1 MNLRNIWLAAQT
13 FGNPRTK
20 VPIKRTARTKTNL
33 FRERVKP
40 DKRKVRSRRKLPI
53 NENISLSPDNSAET
67 RVADIKILKPKRKTR
82 IFDVQNQIP
91 GMLKAIRWLNLGD
104 EKINE
109 AILALRGRRLFPEW
123 AILFKDDLSV
133 RNGMLYYLDYKF
145 VYKHEKAQEVK
156 KLYFNPRKGA
166 TIQTIYDEL
175 RLTFANLTRKD
186 VSYSLKGIE
195 TYSRNLPKQKAPDVT
210 GRFSFKKPGIIMFD
224 LFFPSTAI
232 HGWHGS
238 KYVLTC
244 LDYWSSYCG
253 IFALHDKKK
262 ETVAKA
268 ASIFLKNFIAQSGV
282 IPRRAYQDRGT
293 DLKGIPP
300 LFEKFRQKRD
310 GEKPMVIYSLSGTA
324 VHPVEAFNRLVQS
337 RMAIYRTSK
346 LIDEPEL
353 LTKSIE
359 FQLNNQ
365 KRPNKLNMTPIQLLS
380 LNSREREKVTP
391 QFKDRVIIG
400 VEKQKPIEPGSRVR
414 YLQLTR
420 KEQAETALG
429 AKGKSFHPKW
439 SASLHTVLKKTK
451 LRKNPGFHTY
461 KISGLE
467 HNRFRH
473 ELLWLPNRVVVDTSV
488 PRSVPGLKRELIGGL
503 YVPN

>member
-1 MNLRNIWLAAQT
+1 MNFRNIWLAAQN
-13 FGNPRTK
+13 FGAKPTTK
-20 VPIKRTARTKTNL
+20 VQINKIPQKTTDKEGVVLRRPIPKS
-33 FRERVKP
+33 
-40 DKRKVRSRRKLPI
+40 RSRGKLP
-53 NENISLSPDNSAET
+53 NNDNSAQS
-67 RVADIKILKPKRKTR
+67 RVNQIKVLKPKTNKP
-82 IFDVQNQIP
+82 IFEAQNEIP

-109 AILALRGRRLFPEW
+109 AILYIRNRRLIPEW
-123 AILFKDDLSV
+123 AVLFKDGLTV
-133 RNGMLYYLDYKF
+133 RGGKLFYFEYKF
-145 VYKHEKAQEVK
+145 LYKHEKAHEVK

-175 RLTFANLTRKD
+175 RLSFANLTRKD
-186 VSYSLKGIE
+186 VGYSLKGIE
-195 TYSRNLPKQKAPDVT
+195 TYSINLPKQKAPDVT
-210 GRFSFKKPGIIMFD
+210 GRFSFKKPGILMFD

-253 IFALHDKKK
+253 VFALHDKKK
-262 ETVAKA
+262 KTVAQA

-310 GEKPMVIYSLSGTA
+310 GNKPMVIYSQSGTA

-346 LIDEPEL
+346 LVDEPEL
-353 LTKSIE
+353 LTKAIE

-380 LNSREREKVTP
+380 LNTREREQVTP
-391 QFKDRVIIG
+391 KFKDRVIIG
-400 VEKQKPIEPGSRVR
+400 VEKQKPIELGSRVR

-420 KEQAETALG
+420 KEQSESILG

-439 SASLHTVLKKTK
+439 SRSLHTVLKKTK

-473 ELLWLPNRVVVDTSV
+473 ELLWLPNRVVVDSSV
-488 PRSVPGLKRELIGGL
+488 PQSVPGLKRELIGGL
-503 YVPN
+503 YVPGEND